1 MGPNNNRDT
10 NKKGVVSTS
19 YIIMSE
25 AMSYTLEYDMV
36 ELYEKQYNEYQSK
49 LSWKDVTF
57 ISINDSANRQLFSKD
72 NSQQFNTPI
81 YIKINVYV
89 HSLGEV

>member
-1 MGPNNNRDT
+1 MSPNNNRDT
-10 NKKGVVSTS
+10 NNKGVVSTS
-19 YIIMSE
+19 YIIMSD
-25 AMSYTLEYDMV
+25 AMAYTLEYDTV

-57 ISINDSANRQLFSKD
+57 VSINDSANRQLFFKD

-89 HSLGEV
+89 DSLREV